1 MAFLEITDRLKALCL
16 TLITDFPRL
25 LLTILGV
32 AVLLGLLGSSLHLQ
46 FTDLL
51 RFKVTVLFFDWERV
65 GIGEL
70 LTIPINVCLTN
81 FDLDL
86 SWDVITVLFRSSR
99 ASDIRSTVTII
110 FSRFNS
116 LTVKF
121 DSIRAS
127 NIIDHFLL
135 HVAIRCLHINA
146 LVVIFSG
153 RVNLKGSVADPILA
167 SEAPLNL
174 VSFFQG
180 FVMNSFNQTTNKF
193 VDIKAH
199 AIYFGLN
206 YTSAVLVHYWFTIF
220 FILSPTSLLSIG
232 FTLIFKDNF
241 LFHVT
246 IRFSFGAIPIDIGL
260 TYLRI
265 ILRWRSRSWIFLRTR
280 RKSSRNICTIYSSY
294 RQDSKH
300 IKSKRIHLELNK

>member
-51 RFKVTVLFFDWERV
+51 RFKV
-65 GIGEL
+65 
-70 LTIPINVCLTN
+70 
-81 FDLDL
+81 
-86 SWDVITVLFRSSR
+86 TVLFRSSR

-206 YTSAVLVHYWFTIF
+206 YTSAILVHYWFTIF

-300 IKSKRIHLELNK
+300 IKSKRIHLELK